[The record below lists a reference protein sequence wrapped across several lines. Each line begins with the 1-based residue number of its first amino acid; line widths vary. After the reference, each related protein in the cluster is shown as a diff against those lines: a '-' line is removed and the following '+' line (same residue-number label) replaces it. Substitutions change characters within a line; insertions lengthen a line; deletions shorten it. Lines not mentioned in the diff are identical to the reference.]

1 MMLFEF
7 KNCSQKSHRDVTM
20 WPSSPAASAADYGFD
35 QTVDVSFHNCD
46 YTLRVSA
53 TESHLLVEAEQKDD
67 GARWC
72 SEFSSR
78 CAEALT
84 ATAAV
89 C

>member
-1 MMLFEF
+1 
-7 KNCSQKSHRDVTM
+7 M

-78 CAEALT
+78 CAALR
-84 ATAAV
+84 AAG
-89 C
+89 

>member
-1 MMLFEF
+1 
-7 KNCSQKSHRDVTM
+7 M

-78 CAEALT
+78 CAYRSRLRLLFVCPIALPS
-84 ATAAV
+84 V
-89 C
+89 FLI